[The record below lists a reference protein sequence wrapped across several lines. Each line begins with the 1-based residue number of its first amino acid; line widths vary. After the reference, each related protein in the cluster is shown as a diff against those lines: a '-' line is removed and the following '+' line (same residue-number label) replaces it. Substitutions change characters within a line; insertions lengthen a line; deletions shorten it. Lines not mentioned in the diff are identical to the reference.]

1 MVCVAELSGPALR
14 RLHAGCDRRRA
25 ASVVPGARVTVL
37 SAHRRACRA
46 ASDER
51 AGEPR
56 EQHAKHVCT
65 SMRRACPRA
74 LSQVNAAAPVQ
85 GATIGGR
92 RCCGAASHARSLM
105 YVKPARVRVLH
116 IADAGRSRRRGAA
129 AFARP
134 ALPASRAGGERAAGS
149 DMRRRALDLPRRPF
163 RSVRAMHCAR
173 ARRRS
178 SACLARVER
187 SPPAVFHSMRAKRN
201 GAMKSKR
208 NPDRF
213 LVFRCARGIPV
224 DSIDRRRIGMRWP
237 CGLAR
242 AVMRSGIRR
251 RRLARKMPRRSAFF
265 EVFSR
270 ERIGSMICAGD
281 PY

>member
-1 MVCVAELSGPALR
+1 
-14 RLHAGCDRRRA
+14 
-25 ASVVPGARVTVL
+25 
-37 SAHRRACRA
+37 
-46 ASDER
+46 
-51 AGEPR
+51 
-56 EQHAKHVCT
+56 
-65 SMRRACPRA
+65 
-74 LSQVNAAAPVQ
+74 
-85 GATIGGR
+85 
-92 RCCGAASHARSLM
+92 M

-149 DMRRRALDLPRRPF
+149 DMRRRALDLPRRPVPF
-163 RSVRAMHCAR
+163 GARDALR

-224 DSIDRRRIGMRWP
+224 DSIDRRRTGMRWP
-237 CGLAR
+237 RGSAR
-242 AVMRSGIRR
+242 AAARSGIRR
-251 RRLARKMPRRSAFF
+251 GRLARKMPRRSAFF
-265 EVFSR
+265 EVFFVG
-270 ERIGSMICAGD
+270 GSV
-281 PY
+281 P

>member
-1 MVCVAELSGPALR
+1 MRAALGGAVPR
-14 RLHAGCDRRRA
+14 RSRGRRR
-25 ASVVPGARVTVL
+25 PLRG
-37 SAHRRACRA
+37 RA
-46 ASDER
+46 ANV
-51 AGEPR
+51 PR
-56 EQHAKHVCT
+56 VRTCAVAR
-65 SMRRACPRA
+65 SIF
-74 LSQVNAAAPVQ
+74 L
-85 GATIGGR
+85 GGR
-92 RCCGAASHARSLM
+92 
-105 YVKPARVRVLH
+105 
-116 IADAGRSRRRGAA
+116 
-129 AFARP
+129 
-134 ALPASRAGGERAAGS
+134 
-149 DMRRRALDLPRRPF
+149 F

-237 CGLAR
+237 CGSAR

-265 EVFSR
+265 EVFFSWADR
-270 ERIGSMICAGD
+270 FHDMCWR
-281 PY
+281 PLLKKFVYR

>member
-92 RCCGAASHARSLM
+92 RRCGAASHARSLM

-163 RSVRAMHCAR
+163 RSVRA
-173 ARRRS
+173 
-178 SACLARVER
+178 
-187 SPPAVFHSMRAKRN
+187 KRN

-224 DSIDRRRIGMRWP
+224 DSIDRRRTGMRWP
-237 CGLAR
+237 RGSAR

-251 RRLARKMPRRSAFF
+251 GRLARKMPRRSAFF
-265 EVFSR
+265 EVFFVS
-270 ERIGSMICAGD
+270 GSV
-281 PY
+281 P

>member
-1 MVCVAELSGPALR
+1 MCCISPM
-14 RLHAGCDRRRA
+14 RA
-25 ASVVPGARVTVL
+25 ALGGAVP
-37 SAHRRACRA
+37 RRSR
-46 ASDER
+46 
-51 AGEPR
+51 
-56 EQHAKHVCT
+56 
-65 SMRRACPRA
+65 
-74 LSQVNAAAPVQ
+74 
-85 GATIGGR
+85 GR
-92 RCCGAASHARSLM
+92 RCPLRGRAANGPRVRTCAVARSIFLG
-105 YVKPARVRVLH
+105 
-116 IADAGRSRRRGAA
+116 GR
-129 AFARP
+129 
-134 ALPASRAGGERAAGS
+134 
-149 DMRRRALDLPRRPF
+149 F

-178 SACLARVER
+178 SACSARVER

-201 GAMKSKR
+201 GATKSKR

-224 DSIDRRRIGMRWP
+224 DSIDRRRTGMRWP
-237 CGLAR
+237 CGSAR